1 MISVS
6 RWCVL
11 VIWMGCWLA
20 GVASAQEL
28 DFRQRY
34 ERGKLLLQR
43 NMYAD
48 AIGEFKKASYTV
60 EGRTFF
66 GVYYYLALAHYWLP
80 DIHQAHTALQ
90 TAQRYAKKNSHREA
104 IKRLYERI
112 ERTYAKVTIVPEVD
126 PDEVGR
132 LRLQLKPK
140 IAISDAHKRRYF
152 GILSKRLMTTGV
164 VPNNRPFFIPK
175 GEYEWNIAQ
184 PQCLRYALF
193 LRGSAVSEVSI
204 ESGTTPLTLKAGQS
218 CTCTGGQKLV
228 GSGNK
233 LACACPPGTGWNEN
247 KQRCEVGVNP
257 VPWIALGIGVVVA
270 GATAVV
276 IGLVVAQNDGTAYRL
291 LRNPGNDTGKTRLW
305 Q

>member
-1 MISVS
+1 MLL
-6 RWCVL
+6 RWRYTCLLILCVGL
-11 VIWMGCWLA
+11 IGQNVL
-20 GVASAQEL
+20 AQEL

-43 NMYAD
+43 KMYAD
-48 AIGEFKKASYTV
+48 AIAELKKASYTV

-66 GVYYYLALAHYWLP
+66 GVYYYLAFAYYWLP
-80 DIHQAHTALQ
+80 DIQQANLALETAK
-90 TAQRYAKKNSHREA
+90 RYVSKDSHREA
-104 IKRLYERI
+104 IKQLYDRI
-112 ERTYAKVTIVPEVD
+112 ERTYARVTIVPEVD

-132 LRLQLKPK
+132 LRLTLKPK
-140 IAISDAHKRRYF
+140 IAFTDSHKRRYF
-152 GILSKRLMTTGV
+152 RILTKRLQKTGV

-175 GEYEWNIAQ
+175 GDYEWNIAQ

-193 LRGSAVSEVSI
+193 SGGSLVSEISI
-204 ESGTTPLTLKAGQS
+204 ESGLTQLALKAGRS
-218 CTCTGGQKLV
+218 CSCAGGQKMV
-228 GSGNK
+228 GTGNK
-233 LACACPPGTGWNEN
+233 VSCACPAGTGWNET

-291 LRNPGNDTGKTRLW
+291 LRNSGADGAKTKLW